1 MFRRIRN
8 LRNVIR
14 LREIVGILIK
24 YGFSDLLFKL
34 NLAHWRPFRK
44 LPGVEDGLT
53 LPRRVRLVLEELGTT
68 FIKVGQVAS
77 MRPDLVP
84 AELLFE
90 LEKLQNDAPLEHT
103 DAIVGRIEAEFGD
116 SLDSIFAEFDR
127 EPLAAASLS
136 QVHRG
141 VLRSNGRKVAVKVR
155 RPGITDKIKA
165 DLDLL
170 HYFAGLV
177 EDRVEE
183 YKVYNLPGLVDELR
197 RSINN
202 ELDFTREA
210 RNMKVFRSLAGDH
223 NLSRVPEVY
232 EEFVTPKVLTMELI
246 EGIKVYDY
254 QGTTEE
260 RRALAKNGLDEVFRQ
275 IFKDGFFH
283 ADPHAGNVLI
293 LANNQLCF
301 IDWGMVGRL
310 TDDVRRQLLGIVA
323 AVVDADEERLIK
335 RALRAFG
342 HTVPRDISLLQRDV
356 LDLMDTFHVETTA
369 RRSMG
374 KFLLQFLSLMR
385 TYKIQV
391 PAQYAFMSRAL
402 LTMEGFGKELAPDLD
417 TIKSVEPMVKRLFI
431 DELRPAKIKRRL
443 RGDLAG
449 LLTAGETLPEKVA
462 RILDDTVHGR
472 LTIRADHRGFDR
484 LEKTIF
490 DSSSKLTLGMVL
502 AAIII
507 GSSLIITT
515 KVGPTIYGL
524 PAVGVV
530 GYALSAMLGLGLVI
544 DILRG
549 RR

>member
-1 MFRRIRN
+1 MLRRIRN

-14 LREIVGILIK
+14 LREIFGILIK
-24 YGFSDLLFKL
+24 YGFFDLLIKL

-68 FIKVGQVAS
+68 FIKLGQVAS

-84 AELLFE
+84 AEFLFE
-90 LEKLQNDAPLEHT
+90 LEKLQNNVPPENSG
-103 DAIVGRIEAEFGD
+103 AIVSRIEEEFGD

-197 RSINN
+197 RSISN

-210 RNMKVFRSLAGDH
+210 RNMKIFRSLAGEH
-223 NLSRVPEVY
+223 NQSRVPEVF
-232 EEFVTPKVLTMELI
+232 EEYVTPKVLTMELI

-254 QGTTEE
+254 QGTAED
-260 RRALAKNGLDEVFRQ
+260 RRTLARQGLEEVFRQ

-293 LANNQLCF
+293 LADNQLCF

-356 LDLMDTFHVETTA
+356 LDLMDTFHVETTV

-374 KFLLQFLSLMR
+374 KFLLQFLSLMK
-385 TYKIQV
+385 THKIQV

-417 TIKSVEPMVKRLFI
+417 TIKSVEPRVKRLFI

-443 RGDLAG
+443 RGDLVG
-449 LLTAGETLPEKVA
+449 LLTAGETLPEKAA
-462 RILDDTVHGR
+462 RLLDDTAHGR

-484 LEKTIF
+484 LEKTIS

-502 AAIII
+502 AAFII

-515 KVGPTIYGL
+515 KMGPTIYGL

-530 GYALSAMLGLGLVI
+530 GYALSALLGLGLVI